1 MQVKDQ
7 GHVFGQGHVL
17 RQGDSWVLRQ
27 GGGVRLTG
35 VTLTASSLT
44 GVWLT
49 GVSLT
54 GRCGALVGA
63 VEVLKLGVQ
72 HDEDA
77 ALGQLVAGAVALA
90 DTGSKL
96 FVRDK
101 DERSAWVMFDLSPEL
116 FEAGTVDGELQRARG
131 AKAELDA
138 T

>member
-1 MQVKDQ
+1 ML
-7 GHVFGQGHVL
+7 GQGNGVVSGVVSVSCHV
-17 RQGDSWVLRQ
+17 SVVYHVS
-27 GGGVRLTG
+27 GVCF
-35 VTLTASSLT
+35 
-44 GVWLT
+44 
-49 GVSLT
+49 T

-72 HDEDA
+72 HDENA

>member
-1 MQVKDQ
+1 MSGVVSVSC
-7 GHVFGQGHVL
+7 HVSVVYHV
-17 RQGDSWVLRQ
+17 S
-27 GGGVRLTG
+27 GVCF
-35 VTLTASSLT
+35 
-44 GVWLT
+44 
-49 GVSLT
+49 T
-54 GRCGALVGA
+54 GRSGALVGA

-72 HDEDA
+72 HDKNA